1 MTIKKILVLP
11 NGSDTDASVLKTAT
25 CVARDFGGHLAVT
38 YVKPTP
44 QGLAAT
50 AYESIPTDLRAELRS
65 HLESGELE
73 NQERA
78 RRTFE
83 AMIRSEDFAIPE
95 EPQESSYPS
104 ASWQVVDG
112 YAPDVLAQRAGTYDL
127 IVMGRPDG
135 DAAYLL
141 QQTLESALFET
152 GRPVLVAPPEAP
164 RSVGETALIA
174 WNRSGPSARAFHA
187 AKALL
192 LEKAK
197 KIRILSV
204 STGAKEGPPAEDVAD
219 NLAWH
224 GIKAEIQEIQPDH
237 RAVGEVLRAEAASFG
252 ADLIVM
258 GAYSHSRLRQM
269 ILGGVTNYMLSH
281 TTIPVLMA
289 H

>member
-11 NGSDTDASVLKTAT
+11 NGSITDASVLAAAT
-25 CVARDFGGHLAVT
+25 SVARDFGGHLAVT
-38 YVKPTP
+38 YIKPGP
-44 QGLAAT
+44 PAMAAS
-50 AYESIPTDLRAELRS
+50 AYESVPPDLRAELKS

-73 NQERA
+73 NEERA
-78 RRTFE
+78 RRAFE
-83 AMIRSEDFAIPE
+83 ALIKSEEFAIPE

-112 YAPDVLAQRAGTYDL
+112 YAPDVLAHRAGTYDL
-127 IVMGRPDG
+127 IVIGTPHGDG
-135 DAAYLL
+135 EHLQ
-141 QQTLESALFET
+141 QQTLESALFDT
-152 GRPVLVAPPEAP
+152 GRPVLVVPQSAP
-164 RSVGETALIA
+164 SVVGETTLIA

-197 KIRILSV
+197 RIQILSV
-204 STGAKEGPPAEDVAD
+204 LTGAKEGPPAEDVAD

-224 GIKAEIQEIQPDH
+224 GIKAEIREIPPDH
-237 RAVGEVLRAEAASFG
+237 RAIGEMLVSEASDLG

-258 GAYSHSRLRQM
+258 GAYSHSRVRQM
-269 ILGGVTNYMLSH
+269 ILGGVTTYMLAH